1 MVDQRVAA
9 EKQNGVGTPYIPPMT
24 RRLKCRIDPEQSPY
38 TCMLPEHKPV
48 RRGRE
53 MIDLFAVEEPKPKPV
68 KIRAVSY
75 EAAIDQLFKRMPSSS
90 SALTQQAVST
100 PRGPVPNERRRR
112 RPPHGRRTGTTGEWP
127 PATRGSPPASAK
139 DGPGRGPPPRGRVRS
154 RCTSRGARTRPGTR
168 RRRRTS
174 AGRRRTPDGP
184 HCARGCGRRCDGRAP
199 PAPPRTPPRMA
210 AAGYGTCR
218 RTAVRPTGARPET
231 RQKCCGRN
239 RATPRTR
246 PL

>member
-38 TCMLPEHKPV
+38 SCVLPEHKPV

-53 MIDLFAVEEPKPKPV
+53 MIDLLAVEEPKPKPA

-75 EAAIDQLFKRMPSSS
+75 EAAIDQLFKRMRSSR

-112 RPPHGRRTGTTGEWP
+112 RPPHGRRTGTAGEWP
-127 PATRGSPPASAK
+127 PAARGSPPAPAK
-139 DGPGRGPPPRGRVRS
+139 DGSARGPLPRGRVRS
-154 RCTSRGARTRPGTR
+154 RCTSRGARTRPRTR
-168 RRRRTS
+168 RRLRTS
-174 AGRRRTPDGP
+174 AGRRPTPGGP
-184 HCARGCGRRCDGRAP
+184 RCVRECGRRCERRPP
-199 PAPPRTPPRMA
+199 PAPPRTSHRTA
-210 AAGYGTCR
+210 AAGS
-218 RTAVRPTGARPET
+218 
-231 RQKCCGRN
+231 
-239 RATPRTR
+239 
-246 PL
+246 